1 MRYIIKKFFVIV
13 ILFFSDQQRIQA
25 QEIEEK
31 NDIIYSQK
39 VERRGNILEIW
50 NAFRG
55 TLYLR
60 ENSIEFIPKNP
71 EGRGAFELSYEDVL
85 SVKRRPSIFVPN
97 RIFIKD
103 KNHST
108 FKIFTY
114 KRKQIVETI
123 QSKIDD

>member
-1 MRYIIKKFFVIV
+1 MKQFMFNIGLAG
-13 ILFFSDQQRIQA
+13 ILFFSQQHHLLA
-25 QEIEEK
+25 QDSDEADEIV
-31 NDIIYSQK
+31 YSQK

-50 NAFRG
+50 NAFPG

-60 ENSIEFIPKNP
+60 ENTVEFIPKNIN
-71 EGRGAFELSYEDVL
+71 GRGAFELSYDDII
-85 SVKRRPSIFVPN
+85 SVKKRPSIFVPN

-114 KRKQIVETI
+114 KRKQIVEII
-123 QSKIDD
+123 QSKIAD